1 MALFGPIYKDFDLMT
16 ESQKVMDK
24 TLSGVDKDLPLAVA
38 GAVRVRNSAR
48 LASLGIMLACAA
60 VGGLYWQ
67 NWLIGAL
74 LGGLVVEINLSLLV
88 RTLIKSASWKG
99 PSLWPT
105 LLRFYFTFGFTI
117 VVCILVVRNHWGNP
131 LAFLLGLLSFFL
143 GLALGLISLALKK
156 PKVDSHE

>member
-1 MALFGPIYKDFDLMT
+1 MT
-16 ESQKVMDK
+16 DYRK
-24 TLSGVDKDLPLAVA
+24 TTEKIPAGAGADLPMAVA
-38 GAVRVRNSAR
+38 GAVRVRNCSR
-48 LASLGIMLACAA
+48 LAALALALACAI
-60 VGGLYWQ
+60 VGGPYWKD
-67 NWLIGAL
+67 WLIGAC

-105 LLRFYFTFGFTI
+105 LLRFYLTFGATI
-117 VVCILVVRNHWGNP
+117 MVCVLVVRNHWGQP

-156 PKVDSHE
+156 PKAGADG